1 MDGWNYEFDLLVA
14 GSGAGGMVAA
24 LVAKQKGLDSVVLE
38 KTEYYGGS
46 TALSGGGLWI
56 PDNYLMAGAGI
67 HDSLEDARIYMN
79 NTVGERVQ
87 KAKQEAYIT
96 RAREMLV
103 YLRDHSHAKF
113 QIMMGYPDYYPERP
127 GATLGGRALEPLLFE
142 GRRLGQLFDQL
153 RPHPYLPAA
162 TAFTLEDW
170 LHVSMARANPSK
182 WMGAIRWVFRTLL
195 NILLRKRHL
204 TLGRALIGRLRLSLH
219 ENNVPLW
226 LNAGVKSLIV
236 EKGRVVGVEAD
247 SDGKRIR
254 IRGKKGVVLAAGGF
268 PHNGEMRE
276 KHGQHPGTFE
286 WTCAS
291 PGNWGEAIQMGV
303 KAGAAVDLM
312 DDAWWGPSTLM
323 FGGPPVFL
331 VTERAYPGAIM
342 VDSRGKRFVNESA
355 PYIDVVHA
363 MYQGDSRDSV
373 TIPSHFIWDRRYR
386 SRYFFGVLAPGI
398 TPRSYLK
405 QEHFA
410 RAKTLEQLADQT
422 AIDPQGLIETVER
435 FNDFARRGKDQ
446 DFGRG
451 DSIYDRFYADSSVKP
466 NPCLAPIER
475 PPFYAVKVYPGD
487 LGTKG
492 GLMTNAHAQVLREDG
507 TLINGLY
514 AIGNTSASVM
524 GNSYPGPGATIAP
537 SMTFGYIAALHAAD
551 T

>member
-1 MDGWNYEFDLLVA
+1 VV
-14 GSGAGGMVAA
+14 GSGAGGMTAA
-24 LVAKQKGLDSVVLE
+24 LVAKRKGLDSLVVE

-56 PDNYLMAGAGI
+56 PDNYLMAEAGI
-67 HDSLEDARIYMN
+67 HDSLEEARIYMKH
-79 NTVGERVQ
+79 TVGERVQ
-87 KAKQEAYIT
+87 EAKQEAYIT

-113 QIMMGYPDYYPERP
+113 QIMKGYPDYYPERP
-127 GATLGGRALEPLLFE
+127 GATAGGRALEPVLFE
-142 GRRLGQLFDQL
+142 GRRLGRILDQL
-153 RPHPYLPAA
+153 RPHPHLPAA
-162 TAFTLEDW
+162 TAFTLVDW
-170 LHVSMARANPSK
+170 LHVSMARANPSR

-204 TLGRALIGRLRLSLH
+204 ALGRALIGRLRLSLH
-219 ENNVPLW
+219 EKDVPLW
-226 LNAGVKSLIV
+226 LNTGVKSLIIQN
-236 EKGRVVGVEAD
+236 GTVVGVEAD
-247 SDGKRIR
+247 RDGKRIR
-254 IRGKKGVVLAAGGF
+254 ISAKKGVVLAAGGF
-268 PHNGEMRE
+268 AHNREMRE
-276 KHGQHPGTFE
+276 KHGQHPDTPE

-291 PGNWGEAIQMGV
+291 PGNTGEAIQMGV

-323 FGGPPVFL
+323 FGGPPLFL
-331 VTERAYPGAIM
+331 VVERAYPGAII

-363 MYQGDSRDSV
+363 MYQGDGKDSV
-373 TIPSHFIWDRRYR
+373 TIPSHFIMDRRFR
-386 SRYFFGVLAPGI
+386 SKYFFGLLAPGI

-405 QEHFA
+405 QVHFA
-410 RAKTLEQLADQT
+410 KAKTLEQLAGQ
-422 AIDPQGLIETVER
+422 IGVDPQGLMETIER
-435 FNDFARRGKDQ
+435 FNTFARTGKDQ

-451 DSIYDRFYADSSVKP
+451 ESIYDRFYSDPGVKP
-466 NPCLAPIER
+466 NPCLGPIDR
-475 PPFYAVKVYPGD
+475 PPFYAVKIYPGD

-492 GLMTNAHAQVLREDG
+492 GLATNEHAQVLREDG
-507 TLINGLY
+507 TVVNGLY

-524 GNSYPGPGATIAP
+524 GNSYPGPGATIGP